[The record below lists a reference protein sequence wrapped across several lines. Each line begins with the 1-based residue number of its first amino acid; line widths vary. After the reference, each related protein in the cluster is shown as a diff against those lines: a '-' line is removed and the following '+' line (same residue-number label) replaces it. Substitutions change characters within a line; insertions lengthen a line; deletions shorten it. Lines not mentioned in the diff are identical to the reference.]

1 MTKDIAGAV
10 EKIKKNIHVEPAIGI
25 ILGSGLGN
33 LVDEF
38 EDPVSIRFEDIPN
51 FPVATVEGHTGEVV
65 AGSLAGIS
73 VLAFSGRVHYYEGY
87 TMEEVCFPVRVMS
100 GLGVETVIITNAA
113 GAVNETYSPG
123 DIVAIGDHINLMGD
137 NPLRGTA
144 HFIDMTEAYSRELR
158 AVAHDVADGLGLK
171 LEEGVYLVL
180 SGPSFE
186 SPAEIRMMR
195 IIGADLVGMS
205 TIPEVIMAN
214 RLSMKVLG
222 LSMVTNMAAGITGR
236 PLTHTEVIEATRKAA
251 NKFKALVRGIVERL
265 GKAYVSRT

>member
-1 MTKDIAGAV
+1 MNTDTDAAV
-10 EKIKKNIHVEPAIGI
+10 DKIKKSIHVEPAIGI
-25 ILGSGLGN
+25 ILGSGLGM
-33 LVDEF
+33 LVDSF
-38 EDPVSIRFEDIPN
+38 EDPVSIRFGDIPN
-51 FPVATVEGHTGEVV
+51 FPGPTVEGHKGEVV
-65 AGSLAGIS
+65 AGRLAGVS

-87 TMEEVCFPVRVMS
+87 TMEEVCFPISVMS

-123 DIVAIGDHINLMGD
+123 DIVIIADHINLIGD
-137 NPLRGTA
+137 NPLRGTT

-158 AVAHDVADGLGLK
+158 AVAHDAADGLGLK

-195 IIGADLVGMS
+195 IMGADLVGMS

-214 RLSMKVLG
+214 RLGMKVLG

-236 PLTHTEVIEATRKAA
+236 PLTHTEVIEATRKGAKQF
-251 NKFKALVRGIVERL
+251 NGLVRGIVERL
-265 GKAYVSRT
+265 GKE

>member
-10 EKIKKNIHVEPAIGI
+10 EKIKKSIHVEPAIGI

-33 LVDEF
+33 LVDGF
-38 EDPVSIRFEDIPN
+38 EDPVSIRFGDIPN
-51 FPVATVEGHTGEVV
+51 FPVSTVEGHKGEVV
-65 AGSLAGIS
+65 AGSLAGVN
-73 VLAFSGRVHYYEGY
+73 VLALSGRVHYYEGY

-123 DIVAIGDHINLMGD
+123 DIVIIADHINLMGD
-137 NPLRGTA
+137 NPLRGTT

-205 TIPEVIMAN
+205 TIPEVIIAN
-214 RLSMKVLG
+214 RLGMKVLG

-236 PLTHTEVIEATRKAA
+236 PLTHTEVIETTRKAA
-251 NKFKALVRGIVERL
+251 NQFKGLVRGIVERL
-265 GKAYVSRT
+265 GKE

>member
-1 MTKDIAGAV
+1 MKRDTDAAV
-10 EKIKKNIHVEPAIGI
+10 EMINKKIHVYPKIGI
-25 ILGSGLGN
+25 ILGSGLGK

-38 EDPVSIRFEDIPN
+38 EDPVSIRYEDIPS
-51 FPVATVEGHTGEVV
+51 FPIPAVEGHKGELV
-65 AGSLAGIS
+65 AGSLAGES

-123 DIVAIGDHINLMGD
+123 DIIIIADHINLMGD
-137 NPLRGTA
+137 NPLRGTTY
-144 HFIDMTEAYSRELR
+144 FIDMTEAYSHELR
-158 AVAHDVADGLGLK
+158 QMAHDVANDLGLK
-171 LEEGVYLVL
+171 LDEGVYLVL

-195 IIGADLVGMS
+195 IMGADLVGMS

-214 RLSMKVLG
+214 GLGMKVLG
-222 LSMVTNMAAGITGR
+222 LSVVTNMAAGVTGR
-236 PLTHTEVIEATRKAA
+236 PLTYTEVIEATRKAA
-251 NKFKALVRGIVERL
+251 HTFKMLVHGIVERL
-265 GKAYVSRT
+265 GRG

>member
-1 MTKDIAGAV
+1 MKRDTDAAV
-10 EKIKKNIHVEPAIGI
+10 ETIKKNMHVDPKIGV
-25 ILGSGLGN
+25 ILGSGLGK
-33 LVDEF
+33 LVEEF
-38 EDPVSIRFEDIPN
+38 ENPASIRYGDIPN
-51 FPVATVEGHTGEVV
+51 FPIPAVEGHKGEVV
-65 AGSLAGIS
+65 AGSLAGVS
-73 VLAFSGRVHYYEGY
+73 VLAFSGRIHYYEGY

-123 DIVAIGDHINLMGD
+123 DIVIIADHINLMGD
-137 NPLRGTA
+137 NPLRGTT
-144 HFIDMTEAYSRELR
+144 HFIDMTEAYSHELR
-158 AVAHDVADGLGLK
+158 AVAHDVAGELGLK
-171 LEEGVYLVL
+171 LDEGVYLVL

-195 IIGADLVGMS
+195 IMGADLVGMS

-214 RLSMKVLG
+214 KLGMKVLG

-251 NKFKALVRGIVERL
+251 DKFKGLVRGIVERL
-265 GKAYVSRT
+265 GKA

>member
-1 MTKDIAGAV
+1 MNADSDAAV
-10 EKIKKNIHVEPAIGI
+10 DKIKKGIHVEPKIGI

-33 LVDEF
+33 LVDGF
-38 EDPVSIRFEDIPN
+38 DHPVSIRFADIPD
-51 FPVATVEGHTGEVV
+51 FPIPTVEGHKGAVA
-65 AGSLAGIS
+65 AGSLAGVS
-73 VLAFSGRVHYYEGY
+73 VLAFSGRAHYYEGY
-87 TMEEVCFPVRVMS
+87 TMEEICFPVRVMS

-123 DIVAIGDHINLMGD
+123 DVVMIADHINLMGD
-137 NPLRGTA
+137 NPLRGTTD
-144 HFIDMTEAYSRELR
+144 FIDMTEAYSRELR
-158 AVAHDVADGLGLK
+158 AVAHDAADDLGLK

-195 IIGADLVGMS
+195 IMGADLVGMS

-214 RLSMKVLG
+214 RLGMKVLG

-236 PLTHTEVIEATRKAA
+236 PLTHTEVIEATQKGAD
-251 NKFKALVRGIVERL
+251 KFKRLVRGVVERL
-265 GKAYVSRT
+265 GRA

>member
-1 MTKDIAGAV
+1 MTKDITGAV
-10 EKIKKNIHVEPAIGI
+10 EKIKKSIHAEPKIGI

-38 EDPVSIRFEDIPN
+38 EDPVSIRFGDIPN
-51 FPVATVEGHTGEVV
+51 FPVSTVEGHKGEVV
-65 AGSLAGIS
+65 AGSLAGVS
-73 VLAFSGRVHYYEGY
+73 VLALSGRVHYYEGY
-87 TMEEVCFPVRVMS
+87 SMEEVCFPISVMS

-123 DIVAIGDHINLMGD
+123 DIVVIGDHINLMGD
-137 NPLRGTA
+137 NPLRGTT

-158 AVAHDVADGLGLK
+158 AMAHDVADGLGLK

-186 SPAEIRMMR
+186 SPAEIKMMR
-195 IIGADLVGMS
+195 IMGADLVGMS

-214 RLSMKVLG
+214 RLGMKMLG

-236 PLTHTEVIEATRKAA
+236 PLTHTEVIETTRKGA
-251 NKFKALVRGIVERL
+251 NQFKRLVRGIVERL
-265 GKAYVSRT
+265 GKE

>member
-1 MTKDIAGAV
+1 MKRDIEAAV
-10 EKIKKNIHVEPAIGI
+10 ETIKKNIHVDPKIGI
-25 ILGSGLGN
+25 VLGSGLGK
-33 LVDEF
+33 LVEEF
-38 EDPVSIRFEDIPN
+38 ENAASIGYGDIPN
-51 FPVATVEGHTGEVV
+51 FPVPAVEGHKGEVV
-65 AGSLAGIS
+65 AGSLAGVS

-123 DIVAIGDHINLMGD
+123 DIVIIADHINLMGD
-137 NPLRGTA
+137 NPLRGTT

-158 AVAHDVADGLGLK
+158 AVAHDVADGLGVG

-195 IIGADLVGMS
+195 TMGADLVGMS
-205 TIPEVIMAN
+205 TIPEVIVAN
-214 RLSMKVLG
+214 RLGMKVLG
-222 LSMVTNMAAGITGR
+222 LSMVTNMAAGINGR

-251 NKFKALVRGIVERL
+251 HKFKGLVRGIVERL
-265 GKAYVSRT
+265 GKA

>member
-1 MTKDIAGAV
+1 MNTDTDAAV
-10 EKIKKNIHVEPAIGI
+10 DKIKKNIQVKPAIGI

-38 EDPVSIRFEDIPN
+38 KDPVSISFGDIPN
-51 FPVATVEGHTGEVV
+51 FPVATVEGHKGEVV
-65 AGSLAGIS
+65 AGSLAGVS
-73 VLAFSGRVHYYEGY
+73 VLVFSGRVHHYEGY
-87 TMEEVCFPVRVMS
+87 TMQEVCFPVRVMS
-100 GLGVETVIITNAA
+100 GIGVETLIITNAA

-123 DIVAIGDHINLMGD
+123 DIVIIADHINLMGD
-137 NPLRGTA
+137 NPLRGTT

-158 AVAHDVADGLGLK
+158 AVAHDVADGLGVK

-195 IIGADLVGMS
+195 IMGADLVGMS
-205 TIPEVIMAN
+205 TIPEVIVAN
-214 RLSMKVLG
+214 RLGMKVLG

-251 NKFKALVRGIVERL
+251 NKFKGLVRGIVERL
-265 GKAYVSRT
+265 GKA

>member
-10 EKIKKNIHVEPAIGI
+10 EKIKKSIHVEPKIGI

-38 EDPVSIRFEDIPN
+38 EDPVSIKFGDIPN
-51 FPVATVEGHTGEVV
+51 FPVSTVEGHKGEVV
-65 AGSLAGIS
+65 AGSLAGVN
-73 VLAFSGRVHYYEGY
+73 VLALSGRVHYYEGY
-87 TMEEVCFPVRVMS
+87 SMEEVCFPVRVMS

-123 DIVAIGDHINLMGD
+123 DIVIIADHINLMGD
-137 NPLRGTA
+137 NPLRGTT

-186 SPAEIRMMR
+186 SPAEIKMMR

-205 TIPEVIMAN
+205 TIPEAIMAN
-214 RLSMKVLG
+214 RLGMKMLG

-251 NKFKALVRGIVERL
+251 KQFKGLVCGIVERL
-265 GKAYVSRT
+265 GKE

>member
-1 MTKDIAGAV
+1 MNTDTDSAV
-10 EKIKKNIHVEPAIGI
+10 DKIKESIHREPKIGI

-38 EDPVSIRFEDIPN
+38 EDPVLIRFGDIPN
-51 FPVATVEGHTGEVV
+51 FPVSTVEGHKGEVV
-65 AGSLAGIS
+65 AGSLAGVN
-73 VLAFSGRVHYYEGY
+73 VLALSGRVHYYEGY
-87 TMEEVCFPVRVMS
+87 SMEEVCFPVRVMS

-123 DIVAIGDHINLMGD
+123 DIVAISDHINLMGD
-137 NPLRGTA
+137 NPLRGTT
-144 HFIDMTEAYSRELR
+144 HFIDMTEAYNRELR
-158 AVAHDVADGLGLK
+158 AVVHDVADGLGLR

-195 IIGADLVGMS
+195 IMGADLVGMS

-214 RLSMKVLG
+214 RLGMKVLG

-236 PLTHTEVIEATRKAA
+236 PLTHTEVIETTRKVA
-251 NKFKALVRGIVERL
+251 NQFKGLVRGIVERL
-265 GKAYVSRT
+265 GKA

>member
-1 MTKDIAGAV
+1 MKRDTDAAV
-10 EKIKKNIHVEPAIGI
+10 ETIKRNMHVDPKIGI
-25 ILGSGLGN
+25 ILGSGLGK
-33 LVDEF
+33 LVE
-38 EDPVSIRFEDIPN
+38 EIENPASIGYEDIPN
-51 FPVATVEGHTGEVV
+51 FPVPAVQGHKGEVV
-65 AGSLAGIS
+65 AGSLAGVS

-123 DIVAIGDHINLMGD
+123 DIVIIADHINLMGD
-137 NPLRGTA
+137 NPLRGTT

-158 AVAHDVADGLGLK
+158 AVAHDVADDLGLK
-171 LEEGVYLVL
+171 LDEGVYLVL

-195 IIGADLVGMS
+195 IMGADLVGMS

-214 RLSMKVLG
+214 KLRMKVLG

-236 PLTHTEVIEATRKAA
+236 PLTHTEVIEATGKAA
-251 NKFKALVRGIVERL
+251 DKFKRLVRGIVKRL
-265 GKAYVSRT
+265 GKA

>member
-1 MTKDIAGAV
+1 MTKDITGAV
-10 EKIKKNIHVEPAIGI
+10 EKIKKSIHVKPAIGI

-33 LVDEF
+33 LVDGF
-38 EDPVSIRFEDIPN
+38 EDPVSIRFGDIPN
-51 FPVATVEGHTGEVV
+51 FPESTVEGHKGEVA
-65 AGSLAGIS
+65 AGSLAGVN

-87 TMEEVCFPVRVMS
+87 TMQEVCFPVRVMS

-123 DIVAIGDHINLMGD
+123 DIVIIGDHINLMGD
-137 NPLRGTA
+137 NPLRGTT

-158 AVAHDVADGLGLK
+158 AVAHDVADGLGFK
-171 LEEGVYLVL
+171 LQEGVYLVL

-195 IIGADLVGMS
+195 IMGADLVGMS

-214 RLSMKVLG
+214 RLGMKVLG

-236 PLTHTEVIEATRKAA
+236 PLTHTEVIETTRKGA
-251 NKFKALVRGIVERL
+251 NQFKRLVRGIVDRL
-265 GKAYVSRT
+265 GKA

>member
-1 MTKDIAGAV
+1 MKRDTDAAV
-10 EKIKKNIHVEPAIGI
+10 ETIKKNIHVDPKIAI
-25 ILGSGLGN
+25 ILGSGLGK
-33 LVDEF
+33 LVE
-38 EDPVSIRFEDIPN
+38 EIENPASIRYEDIPN
-51 FPVATVEGHTGEVV
+51 FPVPAVEGHKGEVV
-65 AGSLAGIS
+65 AGSLAGVS

-87 TMEEVCFPVRVMS
+87 TMEEVCFPVRVMP

-113 GAVNETYSPG
+113 GAVNEAYSPG
-123 DIVAIGDHINLMGD
+123 DIVAIADHINLMGD
-137 NPLRGTA
+137 NPLRGTT

-158 AVAHDVADGLGLK
+158 AVAHDVADDLGLK
-171 LEEGVYLVL
+171 LDEGVYLVL

-214 RLSMKVLG
+214 KLGMKVLG

-236 PLTHTEVIEATRKAA
+236 PLTHSEVIEATQKGAD
-251 NKFKALVRGIVERL
+251 KFKRLVRGIVERL
-265 GKAYVSRT
+265 GRA